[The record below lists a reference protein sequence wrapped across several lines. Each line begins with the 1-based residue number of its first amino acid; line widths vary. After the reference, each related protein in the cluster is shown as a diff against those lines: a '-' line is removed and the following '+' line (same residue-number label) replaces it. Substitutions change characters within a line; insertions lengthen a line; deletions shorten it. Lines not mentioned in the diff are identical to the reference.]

1 MKKEKSKGF
10 PLILAT
16 VIILLAL
23 GAGAFLIFK
32 DTTPPTIAIAP
43 DSSDIGKGSQLT
55 ISVADPSSG
64 LKSIEVVAVQGDKR
78 IPLIAKTFPGG
89 VMETQETVSMEKGV
103 LKEGSFS
110 IEVTVTDASLYP
122 FGQAGVSKAQKSYTY
137 DATPPRIYVQSH
149 TNNLNQGGAGFM
161 VYALSEPVE
170 DTGIRVGDRFF
181 PGHLQP
187 GGNGKYI
194 YYCMFAHPWDVSI
207 NDFKPFIEAKDKAGN
222 SVKRFFNYHTNARH
236 FRKDKINL
244 SDRFMERTV
253 PEFQDSVPNQKSP
266 LEQYLFINNQI
277 RKQNRAQL
285 LEFSKDTSPVMLWS
299 GPFKR
304 LPNAA
309 NRARFADARDYMYQG
324 KKVDHQT
331 HLGLDLA
338 SLKHAPVPAGND
350 GKIVYADFL
359 GIYGNV
365 VVIDHGLG
373 LQTLYA
379 HLSSI
384 GVNKGD
390 VVRRGDIV
398 GHTGVTG
405 LAGGDHLHYGVILG
419 GTPVQPV
426 EWWDKSWI
434 RNNVT
439 SKME

>member
-89 VMETQETVSMEKGV
+89 SWKHRKLFHGKGV

-324 KKVDHQT
+324 KRLIIRPISV
-331 HLGLDLA
+331 LISPASSMLRFPLA
-338 SLKHAPVPAGND
+338 TTAK
-350 GKIVYADFL
+350 
-359 GIYGNV
+359 
-365 VVIDHGLG
+365 
-373 LQTLYA
+373 
-379 HLSSI
+379 
-384 GVNKGD
+384 
-390 VVRRGDIV
+390 
-398 GHTGVTG
+398 
-405 LAGGDHLHYGVILG
+405 
-419 GTPVQPV
+419 
-426 EWWDKSWI
+426 
-434 RNNVT
+434 
-439 SKME
+439 